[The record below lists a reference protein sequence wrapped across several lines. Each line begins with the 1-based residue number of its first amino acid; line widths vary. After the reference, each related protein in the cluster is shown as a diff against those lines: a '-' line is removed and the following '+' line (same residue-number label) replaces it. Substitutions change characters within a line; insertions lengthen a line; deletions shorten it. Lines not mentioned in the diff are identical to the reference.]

1 MLEEY
6 QQESDLK
13 NELKSAEDA
22 REKAV
27 LKMLD
32 SGVQWI
38 W

>member
-1 MLEEY
+1 
-6 QQESDLK
+6 LK